1 MRDLMSMLDDI
12 KLETSDKDA
21 YFEDESAAKCAV
33 DIFVYELEEMEQG
46 RMPVSYYFPH
56 RDEWQSRLKDRI
68 IAEYQRRKEER
79 EAKEKAEQEK
89 INAWVKRMR
98 EED

>member
-1 MRDLMSMLDDI
+1 MRDLMSMFDDI
-12 KLETSDKDA
+12 KLETSEQDA

-46 RMPVSYYFPH
+46 RMPVVYYFPR
-56 RDEWQSRLKDRI
+56 RDEWQSILRDRI
-68 IAEYQRRKEER
+68 KAEYQRRKEER
-79 EAKEKAEQEK
+79 EAKEKAEK
-89 INAWVKRMR
+89 DKLNAWLKRMR

>member
-12 KLETSDKDA
+12 KLETSDRDE
-21 YFEDESAAKCAV
+21 YFNDESAAKCAT

-46 RMPVSYYFPH
+46 RMPVSYFFPC

-68 IAEYQRRKEER
+68 KAEYQRRKAER
-79 EAKEKAEQEK
+79 EAKERAEQEK
-89 INAWVKRMR
+89 MNAWLKRMR